1 VITAD
6 AEPPAFDTS
15 VLERAYRAYLDAL
28 NERSLADLDQFVHDE
43 VIHNDRLMS
52 RQQYADMIADDV
64 RAIPDLKYTID
75 QLVSSNDT
83 IAARLWFDCTP
94 AREFAGIPPA
104 GCRVQFAEHVFY
116 RFRDR
121 RIEQVWSLIDT
132 NAIRDQL
139 T

>member
-1 VITAD
+1 VS
-6 AEPPAFDTS
+6 AE
-15 VLERAYRAYLDAL
+15 LERIYRAYLDTL
-28 NERSLADLDQFVHDE
+28 NERRLADLGQFVHDE
-43 VIHNDRLMS
+43 VIHNRRTMS
-52 RQQYADMIADDV
+52 CQQYAQLIADDV

-75 QLVSSNDT
+75 QLASGDDT

-104 GCRVQFAEHVFY
+104 GRRVQFAEHVFY